1 MRAEECSETIV
12 QVGGNDPAM
21 RPQIAVLVKRTYRLV
36 HGRALVSDVQLP
48 MRPLEW
54 DDSVPGHHVLY
65 DADIYSD
72 KELTDVVVL
81 GHAYARPGTRRGHA
95 SIRVGPVHK
104 RLEVFG
110 DRKVASSRDGRIVF
124 SEPEPFERMPVTKER
139 AYGGRDAVTEREWG
153 NPYELLEKQLGW
165 DAAAHSPFAYPRNRA
180 GRGYLVTATAQACEA
195 LELPNLEDPAG
206 LLAPHALAVGHP
218 GRWPTMPLPWFLGW
232 THLAEFPRIAFAGS
246 MHPCHP
252 NLGPLPEVGRGFVP
266 PDFPRLGKVE
276 EVYTP
281 RFWNGASLGLAL
293 GPFTQEV
300 QTIELELE
308 NLHPREP
315 RLRFTLP
322 PGRPRIWTGSW
333 DGTLTETKPK
343 IHHVVIEPD
352 EDRVSVVWGGKNVA
366 PRPYMAEELLAMPL
380 RVEWD

>member
-1 MRAEECSETIV
+1 MRVEECSETV
-12 QVGGNDPAM
+12 FQVGGNDPAM
-21 RPQIAVLVKRTYRLV
+21 RPQLAVLVKRTYRIV
-36 HGRALVSDVQLP
+36 QGRTVVADNQLP

-54 DDSVPGHHVLY
+54 DDSVPGHHVLH

-81 GHAYARPGTRRGHA
+81 GHAYAPPGSRRGSA
-95 SIRVGPVHK
+95 SISVGSVHK

-110 DRKVASSRDGRIVF
+110 DRKVALGRDGRILF
-124 SEPEPFERMPVTKER
+124 SHPAPFDRMPVTKER
-139 AYGGRDAVTEREWG
+139 AYGGRDLVTESTWG
-153 NPYELLEKQLGW
+153 NPYTLLERQLEW

-180 GRGYLVTATAQACEA
+180 GRGYLVTPTAQACEA
-195 LELPNLEDPAG
+195 ITLPNLEDPGA
-206 LLAPHALAVGHP
+206 LLTPQGLAVGQP

-252 NLGPLPEVGRGFVP
+252 NLGPLPEVKRGFVP
-266 PDFPRLGKVE
+266 PDFPRLGKIE
-276 EVYTP
+276 EVYSP

-293 GPFTQEV
+293 GPFARDV
-300 QTIELELE
+300 DSIEFVLQ

-315 RLRFTLP
+315 RLSFRLP
-322 PGRPRIWTGSW
+322 PGQPRIWTGSW
-333 DGTLTETKPK
+333 DRTLKETRPK

-352 EDRVSVVWGGKNVA
+352 EDRVSVVWAGKSPA
-366 PRPYMAEELLAMPL
+366 PRPYMAEELMMMPL